1 VLRLWM
7 NDEAAGRGKQWN
19 THCTSKPDQQLATQI
34 IEQFRPLVA
43 KLFVRFTTNS
53 DFLGNRP
60 VHVPPNLYSDII
72 CDHGDYWNQ
81 RVTRLADEEKA
92 RFDRREKR
100 RKDEYAKNHR
110 GSLVGYVPLQKN
122 NINTYYRSRLCA
134 SFPALMDLQDNE
146 GKPLRLTEREWE
158 DHTSKR
164 KEGVENW
171 AEGTSSDPYFANLAK
186 IAGSSGK
193 LREIQKKLDY
203 WKDII
208 DAERKPARQI
218 WISYFFAGAYIQYLV

>member
-1 VLRLWM
+1 
-7 NDEAAGRGKQWN
+7 
-19 THCTSKPDQQLATQI
+19 
-34 IEQFRPLVA
+34 
-43 KLFVRFTTNS
+43 
-53 DFLGNRP
+53 
-60 VHVPPNLYSDII
+60 
-72 CDHGDYWNQ
+72 
-81 RVTRLADEEKA
+81 
-92 RFDRREKR
+92 
-100 RKDEYAKNHR
+100 
-110 GSLVGYVPLQKN
+110 
-122 NINTYYRSRLCA
+122 
-134 SFPALMDLQDNE
+134 MDLQDNE